1 METLQTVCIAL
12 IQGITEFLPISSSA
26 HIQLPALLLGWRD
39 QGLAFDI
46 AVHGGSLLAVLVY
59 FRHRLLNLATGSLT
73 AFRERTV
80 NRDSDL
86 LVKLIIATL
95 PVIVAG
101 FLLRG
106 YVESALRDLSVIVIT
121 TVLFGLLL
129 GVAEWRTRR
138 LSATGHIFT
147 DSNPNFFV
155 ALLIGFAQVL
165 ALIPG
170 TSRSGIT
177 ISIALLVGLS
187 RTQAAT
193 FSFLLAIPVIL
204 GAFVLSLVDLSM
216 QETPIDVVNLV
227 LGFTVAAI
235 SAYLC
240 ISLFLQFIEKI
251 GLWPFVIYRVAI
263 GIWLGALIWF

>member
-1 METLQTVCIAL
+1 METLQTICIAL

-26 HIQLPALLLGWRD
+26 HIQLPTLLLGWQD
-39 QGLAFDI
+39 QGLQFDI
-46 AVHGGSLLAVLVY
+46 AVHGGSLLAVLAY
-59 FRHRLLNLATGSLT
+59 FRHRLVTLATGTLKT
-73 AFRERTV
+73 LRLREL
-80 NRDSDL
+80 NNESDL
-86 LVKLIIATL
+86 LFKLIIATL
-95 PVIVAG
+95 PVVVVG
-101 FLLRG
+101 FLIREQ
-106 YVESALRDLSVIVIT
+106 VATTMRDLSVIVLT
-121 TVLFGLLL
+121 TILFGLLL

-138 LSATGHIFT
+138 LISSGLTFL

-155 ALLIGFAQVL
+155 VLLIGLAQVL

-193 FSFLLAIPVIL
+193 FSFLLAIPVIA
-204 GAFVLSLVDLSM
+204 GAFLLSLFDLSM
-216 QETPIDVVNLV
+216 QADPIDVFNFA
-227 LGFTVAAI
+227 LGFLVAAV

-240 ISLFLQFIEKI
+240 ISLFLHVIEKI

-263 GIWLGALIWF
+263 GIWLGLVIWL